1 MSQSQIKLKEHDFK
15 YLVKK
20 GTFVDICSTNLKGI
34 KSTYS
39 LLERLYYDVKSV
51 SDIDLL
57 ESVVRIKKLQD
68 ELDNIS
74 ETLKSEILKR
84 EIPETVLPELDY
96 KAGITESNSKT
107 EYDIETIF
115 KKLKSEKFLK
125 IVNIVDSK
133 AKENLEKE
141 DYFVVQN
148 NSKKVLSEKKIVFI
162 RKLSKKDLL
171 KD

>member
-1 MSQSQIKLKEHDFK
+1 MSEKIKLKEHDFK
-15 YLVKK
+15 YPVKK
-20 GTFVDICSTNLKGI
+20 GSFVDVCSTNLKSI
-34 KSTYS
+34 KTSYS
-39 LLERLYYDVKSV
+39 VLEKLYYDTKSV
-51 SDIDLL
+51 SDTSLL

-68 ELDNIS
+68 ELESIS

-107 EYDIETIF
+107 EYNIETIF
-115 KKLKSEKFLK
+115 KKLKTEKFLK

-148 NSKKVLSEKKIVFI
+148 NSHKILSEKKIVSI

>member
-1 MSQSQIKLKEHDFK
+1 MEKVKLKEHDFK
-15 YLVKK
+15 YPVKK
-20 GTFVDICSTNLKGI
+20 GTFVDVCSTNY
-34 KSTYS
+34 KSVKTSYS
-39 LLERLYYDVKSV
+39 VLEKLYYDPKSV
-51 SDIDLL
+51 SNTDLL
-57 ESVVRIKKLQD
+57 ESAIRIKKLQD

-84 EIPETVLPELDY
+84 EIPETIFEELDT
-96 KAGITESNSKT
+96 KIGVTEANAKT
-107 EYDIETIF
+107 EYDIDLIF

-133 AKENLEKE
+133 AKESLDKE

-148 NSKKVLSEKKIVFI
+148 NSKKVLSEKKIVSI
-162 RKLSKKDLL
+162 RKLAKKDLL